1 MWLDQADG
9 FSEIFK
15 GYLPYYLLVFF
26 PIFIIMSP
34 ANPVAASHE
43 FSVYR
48 MHQYD
53 LHTVPHG
60 KNSILF
66 YFSFM
71 ILKIVDF
78 EVIFKFEL
86 LKKTLSMDSNIINLL
101 WYWDVYLMI
110 VFICVQIFQMLY
122 SNEYSFFSSFFI
134 IKPFNGCTK
143 I

>member
-48 MHQYD
+48 MQQYD

-78 EVIFKFEL
+78 EVICKFEL
-86 LKKTLSMDSNIINLL
+86 LKKTLSMDSQYNKTTLILRCLFNDNIYLSSNLS
-101 WYWDVYLMI
+101 DVAQYVMKT
-110 VFICVQIFQMLY
+110 VF
-122 SNEYSFFSSFFI
+122 FFLFL
-134 IKPFNGCTK
+134 
-143 I
+143 